1 MGRTG
6 EMRALTWL
14 LLPATAALVVAALDL
29 PRHGWSGLSLQGDR
43 VVSVVPASPGARAGL
58 RPGDLLH
65 RPGERSRLLALDP
78 LSTAEP
84 GQPLVLERERLG
96 ARARVWLAPEPLP
109 PEERRFKSLLFVVAC
124 GFLLLAG
131 WVWSERRDRLTAVFF
146 LLGLSFALWLAPPP
160 RMTGALGALVQLSL
174 LVIQLFIPALFS
186 HFFALF
192 PEPADRP
199 RAAGWVRAC
208 YAAGALSLL
217 AWAIVLVEDEWGAG
231 QLAAV
236 ARPWLTAAASL
247 TVTAGFLGGLVL
259 FARALA
265 RARGADARRRL
276 RVAFVGTLL
285 GAAPFALLVA
295 VRNLAPEA
303 RLPGERLFVLA
314 TLLMP
319 ASFAWAIAVHRVF
332 DFRVALRAGLAL
344 VIAGALAFA
353 VAIAGEMLAPRLVP
367 GASAGV
373 AGAAMAFLV
382 LVASSAGPARPW
394 LDRLGEH
401 FVPIAGERSIGEWA
415 PSPEATRAA
424 GPERVLEE
432 ACAAITTAL
441 RLDGTSALIVAP
453 TAMRAVAHAGARRT
467 PHLGAGFAEAL
478 RRARGPVP
486 VAGLDL
492 AHDDRDALEHAEVHW
507 VVPAPGVPP
516 SVALLLGRRLTGAWL
531 DRHEVRDLE
540 RLADRLAVAL
550 EHIELRRE
558 RHQRGALE
566 RELADAHVV
575 QMHRLPRRLPVLPTL
590 DCAAVT
596 LSTEAV
602 GGDYYDVIETGP
614 REFVLAVGDA
624 AGHGVAAALVM
635 AGVQSRFRNEATRTR
650 HPGELLEALNRDLVA
665 LDQPEK
671 FMGLLC
677 ARVDAAS
684 ASVRFANGGLT
695 PPLVWRASRSL
706 EEHREGG
713 LLLGVSPTARYDA
726 TTVELQAGDVV
737 VLHTDGLTEAMRGRE
752 QFGPEGVAAVLN
764 AHGHRRAGDILEAL
778 LRAVRAHA
786 DQPLDD
792 LTVVVLKQLS
802 RPAFR
807 TTGQAGLKS
816 RATVAETKG

>member
-1 MGRTG
+1 MGRSG

-14 LLPATAALVVAALDL
+14 LLPATLALVVAALDL
-29 PRHGWSGLSLQGDR
+29 PRHGWTGLSLQGDR
-43 VVSVVPASPGARAGL
+43 VVSVEPASPGARAGI

-65 RPGERSRLLALDP
+65 LPGERSRLLALDP
-78 LSTAEP
+78 QGSAEP
-84 GQPLVLERERLG
+84 GRPLVLERERLG
-96 ARARVWLAPEPLP
+96 QRATVWIAPETLP
-109 PEERRFKSLLFVVAC
+109 PDVRRFRSLLFVVAC

-131 WVWSERRDRLTAVFF
+131 SVWSERRDRLTAVFF

-192 PEPADRP
+192 PEVPARP

-208 YAAGALSLL
+208 YAAGALSLI
-217 AWAIVLVEDEWGAG
+217 AWGVVLVEDEWGAG
-231 QLAAV
+231 RLAAL

-247 TVTAGFLGGLVL
+247 TVVAGFLGGLVL
-259 FARALA
+259 FAGSLA

-303 RLPGERLFVLA
+303 QLPGERLFVLA

-332 DFRVALRAGLAL
+332 DFRIALRAGLAL
-344 VIAGALAFA
+344 LIAGGLASA
-353 VAIAGEMLAPRLVP
+353 VAIAGELLAPRLVP
-367 GASAGV
+367 GTAAGV
-373 AGAAMAFLV
+373 TGASLAFLV
-382 LVASSAGPARPW
+382 LVASAAGPARPW
-394 LDRLGEH
+394 LDRLGER
-401 FVPIAGERSIGEWA
+401 FVPIAGERSIGDWS
-415 PSPEATRAA
+415 PSPEAARDPAS
-424 GPERVLEE
+424 ERVLEE
-432 ACAAITTAL
+432 ACSAICAAL
-441 RLDGTSALIVAP
+441 RLDGVSALLAHPAP
-453 TAMRAVAHAGARRT
+453 MRAVAHAGARRT
-467 PHLGAGFAEAL
+467 PQLGAGFADAL
-478 RRARGPVP
+478 QRARGPVP
-486 VAGLDL
+486 VAALDL
-492 AHDDRDALEHAEVHW
+492 AHEDRDALDHAEVHW
-507 VVPAPGVPP
+507 VVPVPGAPPP
-516 SVALLLGRRLTGAWL
+516 AALLLGRRLTGAWI

-550 EHIELRRE
+550 EHHELRRE
-558 RHQRGALE
+558 SRQRGVLE

-650 HPGELLEALNRDLVA
+650 HPGELLEALNQDLVA

-677 ARVDAAS
+677 ARVDAA
-684 ASVRFANGGLT
+684 AATVRFANGGLT
-695 PPLVWRASRSL
+695 PPLVWRAGRTL
-706 EEHREGG
+706 EERREGG
-713 LLLGVSPTARYDA
+713 LLLGVSPTARYEA
-726 TTVELQAGDVV
+726 TTVELDAGDVV
-737 VLHTDGLTEAMRGRE
+737 LLYTDGLTEAMRGQE
-752 QFGPEGVAAVLN
+752 QFGPEGVGAVLA

-807 TTGQAGLKS
+807 MTGQAGLKS
-816 RATVAETKG
+816 RRLTAETRG